1 MRSESRDAG
10 PPSGARDHGPTMSTL
25 GALMSR
31 LDEAFLDSIPYQD
44 IVPEP
49 VEIPEREET
58 PDIRPPMSEQTFVPS
73 LD

>member
-1 MRSESRDAG
+1 
-10 PPSGARDHGPTMSTL
+10 MSAL